1 MNVYTNQVN
10 IFFYDMFFILF
21 SRNNGYAISTPAD
34 EQYRGDGLGKKKKKK
49 FFILIALCKYSIWC
63 TMGTGT

>member
-34 EQYRGDGLGKKKKKK
+34 EQYRGDGLEQIKKKKK
-49 FFILIALCKYSIWC
+49 ILYFDCI
-63 TMGTGT
+63 M